1 MAYPIWLT
9 PAGNLGIIP
18 EAEYYQYVL
27 DAYDTSGGTLKF
39 FKLSGAL
46 PPGLQITTNG
56 MLQGIPISTGGPDL
70 NQKYTFTVRV
80 QNLSTLLITD
90 RTFNLTI
97 TNVAPP
103 IIVPRNVDLGEY
115 FDGTII
121 SMQLVATEFIFGD
134 ELIWSLKSG
143 ELPPGITFSSTGLL
157 SGYLNLIPAVGPEG
171 MPGFAESGW
180 DGTYTYGTGDG
191 TLGWDFPLGT
201 VSKTFEFTIEVS
213 DGGLSSTS
221 TYQILVIPRQS
232 TTADSDVLTVDS
244 TMVNGESLTV
254 DTGAK
259 HYPIITSTQ
268 DDILPERQGSWFT
281 YQLTAIDLDGDV
293 LKYSIPNLTAG
304 ALDEQIV
311 LNQPEYVGEAVVTNG
326 NINVGGVFASNTISY
341 LNPGDII
348 QVLSP
353 YTDLTSSQTSL
364 VWYDATVNNH
374 LTLRLTGNTIITANI
389 GDFISQGIGNAN
401 ATISSTTATTGTI
414 MLGGSSTIGTIA
426 IAGDLIVSANVGDT
440 LTQFGSNGNATI
452 SSSVALTALL
462 SVVFN
467 DGGFVTGSLA
477 GNLILNGSNIA
488 SYPTSISTDLL
499 APVINANI
507 GDILTQTSTGASA
520 TIINGHGSNNSNTA
534 DPRLFEVEFT
544 LGTFAT
550 GQGSGNITLDSV
562 NYPTFP
568 STVIAEADI
577 GVIYNTAGQFRINQT
592 DANGLAYIDG
602 RNSFAQP
609 TDFVRIGVNLNGS
622 PNTQGNIGFDEDK
635 FSQSALSLPGTIALN
650 QNSGWIT
657 GFLPALNANET
668 IYNFE
673 VIAYK
678 RDFPEYQTSTLLS
691 ITVLGDL
698 YNTVEW
704 LTPSYL
710 GTIQNGEIS
719 DLNIQAISPEGKQVY
734 YYYTPGSFANMVQG
748 LRLQS
753 DGIITGRASFELF
766 SLDGSATT
774 FDKDIFSRIP
784 TTTFDHTFEINVT
797 GETYDQTAS
806 STRTFTILVQD
817 RNPFPYENLY
827 LKAQLSTAQ
836 KLEFRNIVQ
845 NSSVFPSDLI
855 YRNTD
860 PWFGIAKD
868 INTLFLPGLNA
879 STLSAYATAI
889 ESNHFNKRLLF
900 TDIKTAVARR
910 DGVYDVIEIASEMV
924 IGTYNI
930 YTQTFVP
937 TDFSLGYSVRSKIP
951 SGTRIGDQTIKY
963 EVVYAEIKDQ
973 NSNDNGEGPPN
984 TLDLAGKITTPYFT
998 ADGSSYTV
1006 ATPNSFENMQSI
1018 MVDDL
1023 GYLDKG
1029 VLPDWMTS
1037 IQPNGQQLGF
1047 TRAVVLAYTVPGASD
1062 TIAWRFKEQNYNL
1075 NEINFLADR
1084 YYIDNALSTNFDIDA
1099 GTYVTSRETTF
1110 DRYPSLSN
1118 TFKSI
1123 GAVDYAVSRSFQSIN
1138 QRAKSEINSSG
1149 GIDGI
1154 SNYKDGETLVFFE
1167 QEFAT
1172 GLDVND
1178 NYNQGWSNSTGPW
1191 DVNDEAVEFDEI
1203 GWDPASYVPG
1213 YNEWIASRTVSSGTT
1228 IYQTPNQRM
1237 SIWRINVDSSD
1248 YVSLTLANVRA
1259 NITAITSNTTGYGS
1273 NLTMSST
1280 EGLFIGMPVRGVGL
1294 NGNTVV
1300 TDILGSNISVFPA
1313 ATTNST
1319 GLINFVPQASYN
1331 NVVYVRNGRSRGGVN
1346 IYYDPVI
1353 EEGTLVPSWSKITQQ
1368 IRTSGTIFDGDGT
1381 KFYDFRDTYLS
1392 PGQGESAV
1400 RFPRLNV
1407 FI

>member
-9 PAGNLGIIP
+9 PVGNLGIIP

-46 PPGLQITTNG
+46 PPGLQITNGG

-70 NQKYTFTVRV
+70 NQKYTFTARV

-121 SMQLVATEFIFGD
+121 KMQLIATEFIFGD
-134 ELIWSLKSG
+134 SLIWSLKSG
-143 ELPPGITFSSTGLL
+143 ELPPGLTISGKGLL

-171 MPGFAESGW
+171 MPGFAKSGW

-232 TTADSDVLTVDS
+232 TTADSSVLTIDS
-244 TMVNGESLTV
+244 TTVNGVGLTV

-268 DDILPERQGSWFT
+268 ADILPERQGSWFT
-281 YQLTAIDLDGDV
+281 YQLTAVDLDSDV

-311 LNQPEYVGEAVVTNG
+311 LNQPEYVSGAIVSNG
-326 NINVGGVFASNTISY
+326 NINVGGVFASNTISH

-348 QVLSP
+348 QVLLP

-364 VWYDATVNNH
+364 VWHDATVNKH
-374 LTLRLTGNTIITANI
+374 LTLRLTSNTIITANV
-389 GDFISQGIGNAN
+389 GDFISQSIGNAN
-401 ATISSTTATTGTI
+401 ATISSTTSTTGTI
-414 MLGGSSTIGTIA
+414 LLGGSSTIGTIA
-426 IAGDLIVSANVGDT
+426 IAGNLIVSANVGDT
-440 LTQFGSNGNATI
+440 LTQSGSSGNATI
-452 SSSVALTALL
+452 RSNVALTALL

-467 DGGFVTGSLA
+467 TGGFVIGSSA
-477 GNLILNGSNIA
+477 GNLMLNGSNIA

-499 APVINANI
+499 APVIIASV
-507 GDILTQTSTGASA
+507 GDVLIQPSTGANA
-520 TIINGHGSNNSNTA
+520 TIINGHGSNNTNTA
-534 DPRLFEVEFT
+534 NPRLFQVRYNS
-544 LGTFAT
+544 GTFAV
-550 GQGSGNITLDSV
+550 GQGSGNITLAGTA
-562 NYPTFP
+562 YAAFP
-568 STVIAEADI
+568 SNVIAEADI
-577 GVIYNTAGQFRINQT
+577 GVIYNTVGEFRINQT
-592 DANGLAYIDG
+592 APTGLAYING
-602 RNSFAQP
+602 QNSLAQP
-609 TDFVRIGVNLNGS
+609 TKFVRIGVIPNGS
-622 PNTQGNIGFDEDK
+622 PNTQGNIGFSEDK
-635 FSQSALSLPGTIALN
+635 FSQSALSLPGTISLN

-668 IYNFE
+668 VYNFE
-673 VIAYK
+673 VIVYK
-678 RDFPEYQTSTLLS
+678 RDFTEYQTSTLLS

-719 DLNIQAISPEGKQVY
+719 DLSIQAISPEGKQVY

-766 SLDGSATT
+766 SLDGSTTT
-774 FDKDIFSRIP
+774 FNKDIFSRIP

-827 LKAQLSTAQ
+827 LKAQLSTSQ

-845 NSSVFPSDLI
+845 NSSVFPSELI

-868 INTLFLPGLNA
+868 ISTLFLPGLNA
-879 STLSAYATAI
+879 STLTNYATAI
-889 ESNHFNKRLLF
+889 ETNHFKKRLLF
-900 TDIKTAVARR
+900 TEIKTAVAHR
-910 DGVYDVIEIASEMV
+910 DGVYDVIEVASNIV
-924 IGTYNI
+924 VGTYNI

-937 TDFSLGYSVRSKIP
+937 TDFDLGYKVRSTIP

-963 EVVYAEIKDQ
+963 EVVFAEIKDQ
-973 NSNDNGEGPPN
+973 NSNDSGEGPPS
-984 TLDLAGKITTPYFT
+984 TLDLAGKLTTPYFT
-998 ADGSSYTV
+998 TNGSMRTV
-1006 ATPNSFENMQSI
+1006 ATPNSFENMQNI
-1018 MVDDL
+1018 IVDNL

-1047 TRAVVLAYTVPGASD
+1047 TRAVVLAYTVPGASK
-1062 TIAWRFKEQNYNL
+1062 TIAWRFNEQNYNL
-1075 NEINFLADR
+1075 NEINFVADR
-1084 YYIDNALSTNFDIDA
+1084 YYIDNALSTNFDINA
-1099 GTYVTSRETTF
+1099 GTYLTSRETTF
-1110 DRYPSLSN
+1110 DKYPSLSN
-1118 TFKSI
+1118 IFKSI

-1138 QRAKSEINSSG
+1138 QRARSEINSSG

-1167 QEFAT
+1167 QEYST

-1191 DVNDEAVEFDEI
+1191 DVNDVTVEFDEI

-1213 YNEWIASRTVSSGTT
+1213 YNEWLASRTISSGTT
-1228 IYQTPNQRM
+1228 IYRTPNQRM
-1237 SIWRINVDSSD
+1237 SVWKINVNSSD
-1248 YVSLTLANVRA
+1248 YVSLTLANVQA
-1259 NITAITSNTTGYGS
+1259 NITAISSNTTGYGS
-1273 NLTMSST
+1273 NLSMSST
-1280 EGLFIGMPVRGVGL
+1280 KGLFIGMPVRGAGL
-1294 NGNTVV
+1294 NGNTVI
-1300 TDILGSNISVFPA
+1300 TDILGSNISVFPVSS
-1313 ATTNST
+1313 TNNT
-1319 GLINFVPQASYN
+1319 GLVNFIPQASYN
-1331 NVVYVRNGRSRGGVN
+1331 NVVYVRNGQSRSGVN

-1353 EEGTLVPSWSKITQQ
+1353 AVNELVPSWSKITQQ
-1368 IRTSGTIFDGDGT
+1368 IRPAGTTFDGDGT